1 MLKSHVHSIT
11 SLAFLLEDV
20 GGLRTSA
27 GSATNTTTIHT
38 EYNICE
44 SHAEPTPAGGKDY
57 G

>member
-27 GSATNTTTIHT
+27 GSATNTIYT

>member
-27 GSATNTTTIHT
+27 GSATNTIHT